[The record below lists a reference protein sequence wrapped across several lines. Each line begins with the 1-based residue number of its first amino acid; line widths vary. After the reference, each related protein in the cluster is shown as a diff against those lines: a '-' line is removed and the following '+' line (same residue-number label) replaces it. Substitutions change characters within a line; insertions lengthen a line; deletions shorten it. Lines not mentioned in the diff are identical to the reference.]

1 MFFVSFFN
9 IVSKYNVTVKNAF
22 KAFDRANK
30 LYWHHLSTFQH
41 AGCGVMK
48 AAYDLGQ
55 DTKPYKMGFEEVGV
69 TGCNINDH
77 VRNLVNRRKYQ
88 GIVLSNDSHPLFKF
102 ETPVWADN
110 VTVVT
115 ESLANGIDI
124 EIEVCSPSLASN
136 DSDDDCRIG
145 INSIEFTV
153 NGTSVTYITLAPLS
167 MEQVEVSLTAYY
179 TCNPHYKPSDEL
191 PYYLYM
197 YENCLYYYYCDRDRY
212 YNTLECQN

>member
-1 MFFVSFFN
+1 M
-9 IVSKYNVTVKNAF
+9 
-22 KAFDRANK
+22 
-30 LYWHHLSTFQH
+30 
-41 AGCGVMK
+41 
-48 AAYDLGQ
+48 
-55 DTKPYKMGFEEVGV
+55 

-167 MEQVEVSLTAYY
+167 MEQVEV
-179 TCNPHYKPSDEL
+179 
-191 PYYLYM
+191 
-197 YENCLYYYYCDRDRY
+197 R
-212 YNTLECQN
+212 